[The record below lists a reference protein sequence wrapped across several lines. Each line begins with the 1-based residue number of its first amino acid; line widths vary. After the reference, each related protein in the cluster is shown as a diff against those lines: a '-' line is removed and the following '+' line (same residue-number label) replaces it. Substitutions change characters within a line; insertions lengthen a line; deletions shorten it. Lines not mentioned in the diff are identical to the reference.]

1 MQNKSK
7 RKPSKKLEK
16 DLARTRNTETDCS
29 PGAVLWLKRSDK
41 KVSFDDPQKGGHF
54 SCGKPLPHAG
64 APIVLHGHI
73 PDFTSSS
80 EGGIWSCRGL
90 DPVFQEVLWPRWSS
104 EPQIAGSSPAR
115 IIELLL
121 EEVIALC
128 SRAAEACSKQG
139 SGIAQTYSACLF
151 AWIMTGAP
159 TRLHQLDDRWAL

>member
-1 MQNKSK
+1 MHALETQ
-7 RKPSKKLEK
+7 KPIAALAQSFDWS
-16 DLARTRNTETDCS
+16 DLT
-29 PGAVLWLKRSDK
+29 KRSALTT
-41 KVSFDDPQKGGHF
+41 PQKGGHF

-139 SGIAQTYSACLF
+139 SGIRADLQCLSVC
-151 AWIMTGAP
+151 M
-159 TRLHQLDDRWAL
+159 DNDRSPYATASIRW